1 MRFWRWRLRGRYL
14 IIGSLL
20 AAGMQTV
27 LSQEVLL
34 SLGQGPVI
42 SVLVMNALAFV
53 LSVCSTVDAFL
64 ALAFA
69 GTFTMG
75 SILSFLTF
83 GPMVDIKSM
92 LMFMGVFRARVV
104 VYLVVLPFL
113 MATAAAVWLNLN
125 VVF

>member
-1 MRFWRWRLRGRYL
+1 
-14 IIGSLL
+14 
-20 AAGMQTV
+20 
-27 LSQEVLL
+27 
-34 SLGQGPVI
+34 
-42 SVLVMNALAFV
+42 
-53 LSVCSTVDAFL
+53 
-64 ALAFA
+64 
-69 GTFTMG
+69 MG